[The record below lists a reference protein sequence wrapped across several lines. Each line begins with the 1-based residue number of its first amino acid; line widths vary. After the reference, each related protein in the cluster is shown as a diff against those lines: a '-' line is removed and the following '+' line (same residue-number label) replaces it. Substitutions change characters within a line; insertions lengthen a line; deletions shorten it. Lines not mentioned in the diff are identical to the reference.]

1 MKIKE
6 ENMKNETKKE
16 GEIVKKRCCC
26 DGKPEIPVSSFWTC
40 QKQKDHKK
48 APQKI

>member
-40 QKQKDHKK
+40 
-48 APQKI
+48 